1 MSGIRAKMK
10 RPKIDYLFEIENIW
24 KQKKI
29 MELEEIV
36 NLWRDF
42 QGKKLLFF
50 FFFKFTELIDH

>member
-29 MELEEIV
+29 IELEEMV
-36 NLWRDF
+36 NLQRDF
-42 QGKKLLFF
+42 QGKELCFF
-50 FFFKFTELIDH
+50 FFFYLRS